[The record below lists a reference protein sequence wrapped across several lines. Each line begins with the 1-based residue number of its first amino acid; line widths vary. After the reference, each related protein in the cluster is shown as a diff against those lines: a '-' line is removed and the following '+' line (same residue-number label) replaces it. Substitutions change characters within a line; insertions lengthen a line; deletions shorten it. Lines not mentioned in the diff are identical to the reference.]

1 MRDLL
6 MEVFG
11 NFTRLI
17 ILLHIV
23 SAILLVGSL
32 FVMRVV
38 VAPVFEKLNDE
49 DERLGKNLDLIRRFG
64 YFVTP
69 VMFVLVLASVFMNIG
84 LGFKYGN
91 PTMYILV
98 HTKEAIWTFIAFNFI
113 YMFFKYKSA
122 RKAYAAKELIEVQE
136 NIILMMNYL
145 IPLNFV
151 LGLIAV
157 YLGIILRGY

>member
-1 MRDLL
+1 MRELL

-23 SAILLVGSL
+23 SAIILVGSL

-38 VAPVFEKLNDE
+38 VAPIIEGIKSE
-49 DERLGKNLDLIRRFG
+49 EERLGKGLELMRRYG
-64 YFVTP
+64 YVVIP
-69 VMFVLVLASVFMNIG
+69 VMIILILASVFMNVG

-91 PTMYILV
+91 PTMYVLV
-98 HTKEAIWTFIAFNFI
+98 HTKEAIWTFIAFNFL
-113 YMFFKYKSA
+113 YMYFKYRNAK
-122 RKAYAAKELIEVQE
+122 KAFETKEWVEVQE
-136 NIILMMNYL
+136 NLILMLHYL
-145 IPLNFV
+145 IPLNFG
-151 LGLIAV
+151 LGLIAA

>member
-1 MRDLL
+1 MRELL

-23 SAILLVGSL
+23 SAIILVGGL
-32 FVMRVV
+32 FVMRVI
-38 VAPVFEKLNDE
+38 APVIEKLSKE
-49 DERLGKNLDLIRRFG
+49 EERLEKGLELMRRYGYTVVPTMLI
-64 YFVTP
+64 
-69 VMFVLVLASVFMNIG
+69 LILASVFMNVG

-98 HTKEAIWTFIAFNFI
+98 HTKEVIWTFIALNFL
-113 YMFFKYKSA
+113 YMYIKYRSA
-122 RKAYAAKELIEVQE
+122 KKAFMEKEWVEVQE
-136 NIILMMNYL
+136 NLILMIHYL